1 MAVAPDVTEPQVGDR
16 VGVKGWENACMA
28 EAIVTTT
35 DNVLTIPDG
44 LGYGEAVVVGLLDCV
59 YSMALAAV
67 AAGDVVAVFGQGASG
82 LLFDQVARLFGARS
96 IIGVDRNPYKLEL
109 ARTLGA
115 DAVIDIGQTGVAGV
129 VDALLDLYEGGID
142 CVIDTIGAE
151 ELFDVFP
158 DVLAFQGK
166 IGIYAPIR
174 RPISF
179 DFWRVVSKGGTFYST
194 ESREGYTRNAYV
206 RSMAL
211 VADADVDVSS
221 LITHVLPFAEIHSAF
236 DILNTR
242 CEPRIK
248 VLLSF

>member
-96 IIGVDRNPYKLEL
+96 VIGVDRNPYKLEL

-129 VDALLDLYEGGID
+129 VDALLDLYEGGI
-142 CVIDTIGAE
+142 
-151 ELFDVFP
+151 
-158 DVLAFQGK
+158 
-166 IGIYAPIR
+166 
-174 RPISF
+174 
-179 DFWRVVSKGGTFYST
+179 
-194 ESREGYTRNAYV
+194 V
-206 RSMAL
+206 R
-211 VADADVDVSS
+211 
-221 LITHVLPFAEIHSAF
+221 H
-236 DILNTR
+236 
-242 CEPRIK
+242 
-248 VLLSF
+248 